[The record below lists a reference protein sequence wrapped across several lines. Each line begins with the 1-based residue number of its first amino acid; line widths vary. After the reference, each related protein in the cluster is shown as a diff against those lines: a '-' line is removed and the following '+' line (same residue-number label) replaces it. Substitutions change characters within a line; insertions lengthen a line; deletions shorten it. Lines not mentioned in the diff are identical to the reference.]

1 MHELFLVK
9 FYDPQLFSN
18 SPPTEN
24 FSTPLFF
31 QKNAAVSY
39 LPNYNTKI
47 LNSNVMKTVVQY
59 INSIDKANK
68 IHEKLGEYWG
78 VHIVG
83 SCAWD
88 PWVGRDQFTKS

>member
-1 MHELFLVK
+1 MN
-9 FYDPQLFSN
+9 YSWSN
-18 SPPTEN
+18 SMTHNYSPIALLQKISLLLC
-24 FSTPLFF
+24 FST
-31 QKNAAVSY
+31 KNAAISY